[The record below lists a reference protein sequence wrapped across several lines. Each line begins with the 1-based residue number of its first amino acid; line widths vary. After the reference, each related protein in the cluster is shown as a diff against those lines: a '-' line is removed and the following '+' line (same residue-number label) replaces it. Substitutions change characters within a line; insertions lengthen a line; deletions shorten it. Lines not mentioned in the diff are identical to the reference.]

1 MAVLVFMVS
10 VRREGARMTGA
21 RARGSRATFCECVHM
36 AEEVRKERFQ
46 RGKVGCDDA
55 DVHLDSAR
63 LASARG
69 SFRGSRRG
77 WKKDLLLPDVVPRP
91 MPAPVCFFE
100 EVGLHR
106 RLVDGDCGCK
116 EAKAKDHSK
125 PDTRL
130 LVDLE
135 FPDHGDWN

>member
-1 MAVLVFMVS
+1 MLN
-10 VRREGARMTGA
+10 
-21 RARGSRATFCECVHM
+21 
-36 AEEVRKERFQ
+36 KN
-46 RGKVGCDDA
+46 
-55 DVHLDSAR
+55 
-63 LASARG
+63 
-69 SFRGSRRG
+69 
-77 WKKDLLLPDVVPRP
+77 LLLPDVVPRP

-135 FPDHGDWN
+135 FPNHGDWDEREDKIGGDVDGRIEDAHVLEDGCVVAFAGAWFVSCMYVADQYCCLPCWRSQGIVPSSFDWTTLENNGEG